1 METPF
6 DQIKKTI
13 DTGKIGGSWLITGGE
28 ISEQKQFIQDVCSYI
43 LKQDLT
49 DITSFHPDLKWIE
62 CGLSEEAKKEIQKNI
77 LAGKAIDENA
87 DFTRKQEITVDDIR
101 AGIQFLSLKTAPDK
115 WRILI
120 ISPVDKMNENA
131 SNALLKALEEPADRS
146 IIFLLCHNIGRILP
160 TIKSRCRKIKLKP
173 LSRPELTRKI
183 QALYPD
189 LTGVETIVSLS
200 EGSLGLARQISE
212 NDGLAL
218 YQKLLSLLQPAG
230 TLSVD
235 DVKSF
240 VADVTEQEETFH
252 LTQRFILNWI
262 YVKAKEMLAIS
273 PFIAED
279 YLDLYQQAES
289 LFRDID
295 RIYLDK
301 KQVLQS
307 IIFKISEV
315 LS

>member
-6 DQIKKTI
+6 EQIQKTI
-13 DTGKIGGSWLITGGE
+13 DTGKIGGSWLITGGG
-28 ISEQKQFIQDVCSYI
+28 SREQKNFIKDVCSYL

-62 CGLSEEAKKEIQKNI
+62 CGLTEEAKKEIQKNI
-77 LAGKAIDENA
+77 LSGKAVDEAA
-87 DFTRKQEITVDDIR
+87 DYSHKQEITVDDIR

-120 ISPVDKMNENA
+120 ISPVDKMNESA
-131 SNALLKALEEPADRS
+131 ANALLKVLEEPPERS
-146 IIFLLCHNIGRILP
+146 IIFLLCQNTGRILP

-173 LSRPELTRKI
+173 LSQDELAKKI
-183 QALYPD
+183 GALYPNLD
-189 LTGVETIVSLS
+189 DIETVVHLS
-200 EGSLGLARQISE
+200 EGSIGLAQLICDH
-212 NDGLAL
+212 DGVNI
-218 YQKLLSLLQPAG
+218 YHQLLSLFQPSV
-230 TLSVD
+230 SVD
-235 DVKSF
+235 TVKSF
-240 VADVTEQEETFH
+240 VADVSEDEDTFY
-252 LTQRFILNWI
+252 LAKKFILNWI
-262 YVKAKEMLAIS
+262 YEQAHQAIS
-273 PFIAED
+273 VSPFMAED
-279 YLDLYQQAES
+279 YIDLYHEAEG

-307 IIFKISEV
+307 IIFKISGG